1 MFSWFKKHRLGGHSN
16 IDRESRGG
24 LSASAPDLT
33 EEEDTRQPIQL
44 EKVGLKTERASLQPD
59 RVVGVPQHHSPDV
72 VNLVRNSRVNGC
84 SVKCATGRR
93 VCNYCPAF
101 VPILV
106 QFACERAEYV
116 Q

>member
-44 EKVGLKTERASLQPD
+44 EKICNHGFPISPSCMEYDHHHKLLMVGTSTGEL
-59 RVVGVPQHHSPDV
+59 RV
-72 VNLVRNSRVNGC
+72 
-84 SVKCATGRR
+84 
-93 VCNYCPAF
+93 
-101 VPILV
+101 
-106 QFACERAEYV
+106 
-116 Q
+116 